1 MTVQPTSNSNGF
13 AVAAAWLGI
22 AAVAAACF
30 PLLAFGGDITVL
42 RLLVAAAFA
51 AIPGILAVIFGVMGV
66 GQANRNAG
74 YRRTAAVWGIVLG
87 VGAVAFAVVLRLL
100 RSFLFGY

>member
-1 MTVQPTSNSNGF
+1 MTIQPSPSSNGF

-22 AAVAAACF
+22 AAVAAACI

-42 RLLVAAAFA
+42 RLLVAAGFA

-74 YRRTAAVWGIVLG
+74 RRAAAVWGIVLG
-87 VGAVAFAVVLRLL
+87 VGAVAFAVLLRLL